1 MIPTRHAYAA
11 LKLERGLSEDV
22 KDAYETYL
30 KDLKMYPNNIWS
42 LIGIRNCMKH
52 VNYNKKLDKME
63 YENELKKFEEKLK
76 VASNSCDIDIRYSCF
91 CAGLKEGGSC
101 CGD

>member
-1 MIPTRHAYAA
+1 MDII
-11 LKLERGLSEDV
+11 K
-22 KDAYETYL
+22 KNYL

-52 VNYNKKLDKME
+52 SNYNKKLDKME